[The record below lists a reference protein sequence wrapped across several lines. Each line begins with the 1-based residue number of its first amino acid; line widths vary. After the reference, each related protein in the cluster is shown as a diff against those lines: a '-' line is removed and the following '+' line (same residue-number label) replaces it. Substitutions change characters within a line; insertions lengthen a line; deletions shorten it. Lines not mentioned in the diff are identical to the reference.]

1 MSEEIMMIDVRNLVV
16 TSQPIKDASKKDRNK
31 LRESIEDLG
40 LLYPLV
46 VRPGAKG
53 KYEVLDGRT
62 RLEVL
67 RELDYRAVK
76 CIVRRD
82 EAVKDALVPY
92 DVELYRR
99 HLTGE
104 EVRRFEE
111 VRRNKQEEAKKSY
124 LSVMLHRLPAKTRKS
139 AEKFLGCIPDESKKR
154 CVDFLVTLAGNELEN
169 FLKMHALKE
178 TLSRVEGEKKCLE
191 DRIEHI
197 EKQKEKEI
205 EKRVN
210 ALQVEV
216 EGRLEKIK
224 ARGFVLP
231 KDEEEK
237 TRFLK
242 EVEKSVRE
250 EMQEEIKESNENI
263 EKIQK
268 QYRDLQQELDE
279 KKEEIAKLKQ
289 DKRDLKDTVGK
300 SEDLIAAYTELL
312 SKATDIGKVIKKI
325 EGVCGE
331 ILTLNEL
338 LVERQ
343 FLLKEIGEGK
353 KAHLLT
359 ALSDIKKALCETES
373 IIKEIN

>member
-1 MSEEIMMIDVRNLVV
+1 MSEEIMMIDVRNLVF
-16 TSQPIKDASKKDRNK
+16 TSQPIKDASKKDKNK
-31 LRESIEDLG
+31 LRESIEELG

-46 VRPGAKG
+46 VRSGAKG

-67 RELDYRAVK
+67 KDLDYRAVK

-82 EAVKDALVPY
+82 EAVKDAVVPY

-99 HLTGE
+99 HLTGDE
-104 EVRRFEE
+104 IRRFEE
-111 VRRNKQEEAKKSY
+111 VRRKKKEEMEKSY
-124 LSVMLHRLPAKTRKS
+124 LSAMLHRLPVKARKK
-139 AEKFLGCIPDESKKR
+139 AEKFLAHIPDESKKR
-154 CVDFLVTLAGNELEN
+154 CVDFLTTLAGNDLEN
-169 FLKMHALKE
+169 FLKMHTLKE
-178 TLSRVEGEKKCLE
+178 TLSR
-191 DRIEHI
+191 I
-197 EKQKEKEI
+197 EKEKENLEAYIEVIEEKKEKEI

-242 EVEKSVRE
+242 EVEESVRE
-250 EMQEEIKESNENI
+250 EMREEIKESNENV

-268 QYRDLQQELDE
+268 QYRDLNKELDE
-279 KKEEIAKLKQ
+279 KKEEIAQLKQ
-289 DKRDLKDTVGK
+289 EKMDLKDTVGK

-338 LVERQ
+338 LVEMQ
-343 FLLKEIGEGK
+343 FRLKEIGEGK

-359 ALSDIKKALCETES
+359 ALSDIKKALGETEA
-373 IIKEIN
+373 IIKDID